1 MVQQGDKTAQQISDK
16 QEKQSPQRKGTES
29 LEENKIEDE
38 SNRDEKNRN
47 GKSGGDLVIGDDW
60 NCTPLNTPIRRRL
73 EMLAV
78 IWHCTSIPF
87 FACVFLVTLSLG
99 FFFWLGIVVPYLIW
113 WYCFDLETPTN
124 GKSAYRIKPW
134 VRNMVIWE
142 WFVHYFPI
150 RVHKMCELEPT
161 YSDVMV
167 ETEGNASD
175 EEDLVSEESSSSF
188 DLLLKIGLR
197 KRSIVSQNNGNGK
210 NRSKKKLTLFKH
222 LATGPRYIFG
232 YHPHGV
238 VSMGVMGA
246 FANNVI
252 LNEPFEA
259 PLRFLKSFF
268 HDPSQGKRLLPGI
281 GNVFPLTLTT
291 QFVLPFYRD
300 YLLSL
305 GITSASANNIRK
317 LISNGNNSVVLVIG
331 GAQESLLNSL
341 VKRAAENTE
350 SKAPNLMETESPF
363 EVEKSERKIRLVLN
377 KRKGFVKIA
386 IELGNVALVP
396 TFAFG
401 EADVYNVVQPSAGS
415 LAEKFQLW
423 VKKNFLFTIP
433 YFSARGVF
441 FYNFGLIPYRCP
453 INICMGRP
461 IYVPPGLCDQLIK
474 ENQDNPTIL
483 QTETSKRPSQHI
495 PQSIIDHYHSLYVD
509 ELKRVYE
516 QNKAKFGYSD
526 VELIITE

>member
-1 MVQQGDKTAQQISDK
+1 MEQQGDKSVRPNSDK
-16 QEKQSPQRKGTES
+16 EEKQSPKES
-29 LEENKIEDE
+29 GSNVLEESTSEDKG
-38 SNRDEKNRN
+38 NNFVARN
-47 GKSGGDLVIGDDW
+47 DW
-60 NCTPLNTPIRRRL
+60 NYIPLNTSIRRRL

-78 IWHCTSIPF
+78 LWHCSSIPF
-87 FACVFLVTLSLG
+87 FASVFLFTVTLG
-99 FFFWLGIVVPYLIW
+99 FLIWVVLLVPYVIW
-113 WYCFDLETPTN
+113 WCCFDLKTSTN

-134 VRNMVIWE
+134 VRNLVIWE
-142 WFVHYFPI
+142 WFVNYFPI

-161 YSDVMV
+161 YSDVMN
-167 ETEGNASD
+167 EIEGNASD
-175 EEDLVSEESSSSF
+175 EEDLASEEGSSSF
-188 DLLLKIGLR
+188 DLPLKIGLR
-197 KRSIVSQNNGNGK
+197 KRSGVSGADSQNNEK
-210 NRSKKKLTLFKH
+210 NCMREKSTPFKH

-238 VSMGVMGA
+238 ASMGVMGA
-246 FANNVI
+246 FANNVL
-252 LNEPFEA
+252 LNEPFEP
-259 PLRFLKSFF
+259 PLDFLKCFF
-268 HDPSQGKRLLPGI
+268 HDPSKEKKLLPGI
-281 GNVFPLTLTT
+281 GNIFPLTLTT
-291 QFVLPFYRD
+291 QFMLPFYRD

-331 GAQESLLNSL
+331 GAEESLFNSL
-341 VKRAAENTE
+341 VKRSAENIK
-350 SKAPNLMETESPF
+350 SKAPNLMETESPYQ
-363 EVEKSERKIRLVLN
+363 VEKSNRKIRLVLN

-401 EADVYNVVQPSAGS
+401 EADVYNIFRPNAGS
-415 LAEKFQLW
+415 LGEKFQHW
-423 VKKNFLFTIP
+423 VKKKFLFTIP

-441 FYNFGLIPYRCP
+441 LNFGLIPYRCP

-461 IYVPPGLCDQLIK
+461 IYVPAGLCDQLIK
-474 ENQDNPTIL
+474 ENSTIPKS
-483 QTETSKRPSQHI
+483 QKYKKPSQCI
-495 PQSIIDHYHSLYVD
+495 PQNIIDHYHSLYVE